1 VEFKLH
7 APFGTIIVG
16 KVKNGE
22 LTCLEV
28 NPQERLKDVIVVS
41 PAEIKMLGHC
51 RVISSSGAGIKGS
64 REKDL

>member
-41 PAEIKMLGHC
+41 P
-51 RVISSSGAGIKGS
+51 S
-64 REKDL
+64 